1 MSSTKK
7 AQYLDMLGET
17 HLPDDMF
24 TDTDG
29 LNGLLDT
36 YPDLGKGMG
45 VLEHEVLGEPKSP
58 PSLPDGIVMYS
69 STEEES
75 PDQMVFGGMG
85 DLERVTRQAAL
96 ADLSWLDL
104 AEQDPE
110 RLPKNPVDRG
120 IPELEQ
126 AWGVDRRTDGVNL
139 LPAVDRDRA
148 TYEQN
153 LASAR
158 SAGVAPA
165 QLNEIVRRAGRR
177 VTVGASFRT
186 AAMEVAER
194 LGPDAEQAREAM
206 TRLRDDAG
214 LLGKVFVRATHF
226 PGCDTGKWTASV
238 REHAAPARYVVRK
251 KACGDCI
258 HAQEGSCALFHKKL
272 VASVPWDEALRA
284 YSPVLEA
291 TGRKVATEASPKEAL
306 RKAFAQAPK
315 GPTQSGSDVRP
326 THLVAADQV
335 STEQARR
342 AFHSAKAEHKVIEP
356 TTPDPRARVLAH
368 VARWVAS
375 GVLSREDGSR
385 LASSKADPHAILK
398 AAAALTGAKTRA
410 FTGGAGTE
418 QHTPIVSRDAAWAAL
433 AHAESQVGQVDALV
447 KRRASAAIK
456 AKVATVVEAIERGFR
471 GTMLR
476 NLIQRTLNANEVPE
490 ASKLL
495 GPILRRTGALDAAVE
510 VREFTG
516 THVER
521 APAETR
527 AAAGPAHGEVG
538 RLVRWAR
545 QKMSEGSAGSELDQ
559 LLSHRFADSVRTA
572 ATNTLLG
579 LRRAHEGLSGH
590 IYVDAAAYASAT
602 GTQGCEDGA
611 LKHRANAI
619 PTVLGLDRCGT
630 CARKAHREDGTPV
643 CQVYNKPI
651 VASAPVEDP
660 AAYQAEMIR
669 LADGTDADRT
679 ASLFANTYDASEF
692 HLGGASELDHIVLA
706 DTPSNEKMADVFT
719 FGGLELE

>member
-17 HLPDDMF
+17 HLPDDVF
-24 TDTDG
+24 TETDG
-29 LNGLLDT
+29 LNGLMDT

-45 VLEHEVLGEPKSP
+45 ILDHEVLGEPKSP
-58 PSLPDGIVMYS
+58 PAVPDGIVMYAS
-69 STEEES
+69 EEEGL
-75 PDQMVFGGMG
+75 DQVVFGGMG
-85 DLERVTRQAAL
+85 DLDRVTHQASL

-153 LASAR
+153 LAAPR
-158 SAGVAPA
+158 AAGVSAA
-165 QLNEIVRRAGRR
+165 RLNEIVRRAGRR
-177 VTVGASFRT
+177 VTAGASFRT
-186 AAMEVAER
+186 AATEVAER
-194 LGPDAEQAREAM
+194 LGSDAEQAREAM

-214 LLGKVFVRATHF
+214 LLGKVFVRAAHF
-226 PGCDTGKWTASV
+226 PGCDTGKWTSAV
-238 REHAAPARYVVRK
+238 REHAASAQYVIRK
-251 KACGDCI
+251 NACGDCI
-258 HAQEGSCALFHKKL
+258 HAQTGSCALFHKKL
-272 VASVPWDEALRA
+272 VASVPWEEALRA

-291 TGRKVATEASPKEAL
+291 TGRKASSEVSPKEAL

-335 STEQARR
+335 SSEQAHRE
-342 AFHSAKAEHKVIEP
+342 FQSAKATHTVIEP
-356 TTPDPRARVLAH
+356 AVPDVRARVMAH

-375 GVLSREDGSR
+375 GVLSPEDGAR
-385 LASSKADPHAILK
+385 LATSKADPHAILK

-410 FTGGAGTE
+410 FSGGAGTE
-418 QHTPIVSRDAAWAAL
+418 QRVPTVSRDAAWAAL
-433 AHAESQVGQVDALV
+433 AHAETKIGQVDDLV
-447 KRRASAAIK
+447 KQRATAAIK
-456 AKVATVVEAIERGFR
+456 AKVATVVEAIDRGFR

-476 NLIQRTLNANEVPE
+476 SLIQRTLSASEVPE

-495 GPILRRTGALDAAVE
+495 GPILRRTGALDATVE

-516 THVER
+516 THFER
-521 APAETR
+521 APAENR
-527 AAAGPAHGEVG
+527 VAAGPAHGEVG
-538 RLVRWAR
+538 RLIRWAR

-559 LLSHRFADSVRTA
+559 LLAHRFADTVRTA
-572 ATNTLLG
+572 ASNTMLS

-590 IYVDAAAYASAT
+590 VYVDAAAYASAT

-619 PTVLGLDRCGT
+619 PTVLGLDRCAS

-660 AAYQAEMIR
+660 LAYQAEMIR
-669 LADGTDADRT
+669 LADGTDAERT

-692 HLGGASELDHIVLA
+692 RLGGESELDHIVLA